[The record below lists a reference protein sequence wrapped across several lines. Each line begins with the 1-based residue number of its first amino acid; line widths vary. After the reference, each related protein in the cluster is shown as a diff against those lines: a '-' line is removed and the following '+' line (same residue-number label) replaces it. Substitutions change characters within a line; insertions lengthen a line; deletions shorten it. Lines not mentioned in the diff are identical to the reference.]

1 MHVGGLGVRGDD
13 RVELLVREGV
23 NIVKMPGIILRYD
36 RRRRYQ
42 GENEVDEIIDEHVAY
57 DILYMV
63 AG

>member
-23 NIVKMPGIILRYD
+23 NIVKMPGIILGYD

-57 DILYMV
+57 DILYII

>member
-13 RVELLVREGV
+13 RVEFLVREGV

-36 RRRRYQ
+36 RHRRCQ
-42 GENEVDEIIDEHVAY
+42 SDNEVDEIIDEHVAY